1 MCHRGATRGD
11 AVIDKT
17 LPPLRRA
24 CALAGLGCVALVV
37 WLSWIP
43 REWEVRTG
51 LAGQIEHVIAYAG
64 TAGLLALGFG
74 RGWAP
79 RTGALLVLLAG
90 VLEIGQI
97 WIPGRTSQVIDFV
110 ASSGGAILGALAGAL
125 TLALAG
131 RLDPPGPA
139 SQASPPRWPRRRRG

>member
-1 MCHRGATRGD
+1 MLDR
-11 AVIDKT
+11 T

-24 CALAGLGCVALVV
+24 IALAGLGCVALVV

-64 TAGLLALGFG
+64 TAGLLVLGFG
-74 RGWAP
+74 QARAL
-79 RTGALLVLLAG
+79 RVGALLVLLAA

-97 WIPGRTSQVIDFV
+97 WIPGRNAQVIDFV
-110 ASSGGAILGALAGAL
+110 ASGGGAILGALAGAL
-125 TLALAG
+125 VLTLAG
-131 RLDPPGPA
+131 RLA
-139 SQASPPRWPRRRRG
+139 TR